1 MKLAILLLCHEPPE
15 VVASRLASP
24 FFAHPELKV
33 YLHYDAAR
41 SPEELAALQAAVPPT
56 VQHAFVADRVH
67 CQWGDYSLVEATHR
81 MAQLALADEGFA
93 FDYAA
98 LISASC
104 IPIRPLS
111 SLQEFLRRRQGM
123 DFIQAVDVE
132 RRQWVK
138 GGLEKE
144 RFQFYFPF
152 SFKRHRWL
160 FERTTALQ
168 ALLRVRRTV
177 PQGLKV
183 HFGSQWFCLTRAT
196 LQAVSA
202 RLAAPVLR
210 RFFARSWIPD
220 EFAIQSLVVQVQ
232 RPERIA
238 GHALT
243 YYEFDD
249 QGRPLVLENGQFEH
263 LMRQPFFFAR
273 KVSPHAGRLLARIEA
288 HLNQPEL
295 DLSYFERAGVP
306 TSDYARFLV
315 RALTL
320 PAARGR
326 VGTVQDGWRSL
337 MSLSERRYFVIYG
350 TSRRF
355 AAELMR
361 RAREATP
368 GLPAFDFVFDPQRLV
383 PAGESPTWLG
393 IQAGMK
399 ARRDYD
405 LPSFLHELVH
415 LHPTMTTAFC
425 VDPAVVSWVR
435 DFVLWD
441 PNATLVCCEPA
452 GLGKF
457 QRAEAALRDIGVHEE
472 GALFEATLRDVQQPK
487 WLPQD
492 HFDQALRES
501 KVGCQVVRLGGMQ
514 AEPADETLRAIR
526 TAWMGLSPAPYFAP
540 SDEEA
545 KRLLYA
551 RRAAVGGHA

>member
-1 MKLAILLLCHEPPE
+1 MKLAILLLCHEPAD

-24 FFAHPELKV
+24 FFAHPDVKV

-41 SPEELAALQAAVPPT
+41 SAEELAALKAAVPPA
-56 VQHAFVADRVH
+56 VQHAFVAQRVH
-67 CQWGDYSLVEATHR
+67 CEWGDYSLVEATHR
-81 MAQLALADEGFA
+81 MMRLALSDEAFG

-111 SLQEFLRRRQGM
+111 SLQEFLRRRRGL

-132 RRQWVK
+132 RRKWVK

-152 SFKRHRWL
+152 SFKKHRWL
-160 FERTTALQ
+160 FERCTALQ
-168 ALLRVRRTV
+168 ALLRVRRAV
-177 PQGLKV
+177 PEGLRV

-196 LQAVSA
+196 VQAVSA
-202 RLAAPVLR
+202 RLDEPALQR
-210 RFFARSWIPD
+210 YFARSWIPD

-263 LMRQPFFFAR
+263 LMQQPFFFAR
-273 KVSPHAGRLLARIEA
+273 KVSPHAGGLLTQIED
-288 HLNQPEL
+288 HLGRPER

-320 PAARGR
+320 PAARSR

-337 MSLSERRYFVIYG
+337 MSLSERRYLVLYG

-355 AAELMR
+355 ALELTR
-361 RAREATP
+361 RAREAMP
-368 GLPAFDFVFDPQRLV
+368 GLPVFDFVFDPQRLV
-383 PAGESPTWLG
+383 PAADSPAWLG

-405 LPSFLHELVH
+405 TPSFLYELAH

-425 VDPAVVSWVR
+425 VDPAVPAWVR

-457 QRAEAALRDIGVHEE
+457 QRAEAALRDISVHEE
-472 GALFEATLRDVQQPK
+472 GALFETTLQDVQQPK

-492 HFDQALRES
+492 HFEKALRET
-501 KVGCQVVRLGGMQ
+501 KVGCQVVRLGGLQ
-514 AEPADETLRAIR
+514 AEPADETLRVIR
-526 TAWMGLSPAPYFAP
+526 AAWMGLSPNAYFA
-540 SDEEA
+540 SSEEEA
-545 KRLLYA
+545 KGLLYA
-551 RRAAVGGHA
+551 RRPSPGGPA